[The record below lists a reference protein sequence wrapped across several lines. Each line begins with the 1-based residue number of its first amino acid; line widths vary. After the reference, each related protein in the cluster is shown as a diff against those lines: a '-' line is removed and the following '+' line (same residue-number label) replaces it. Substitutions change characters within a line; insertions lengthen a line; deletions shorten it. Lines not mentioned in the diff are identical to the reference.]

1 MWLMIPGGFFSIVQK
16 PEDIEDGM
24 LTIRARVASDLKVLR
39 KYIPKMGKITESE
52 NSDYRYRVR
61 VKKENFAEALGN
73 IAKAIDYSNF
83 KDEVLT
89 VQGQERA
96 NTYMGV
102 WSALRSLQYP
112 ADMNNF

>member
-1 MWLMIPGGFFSIVQK
+1 MWVMTNIGFFSIVQK
-16 PEDIEDGM
+16 EKDKKAGM
-24 LTIRARVASDLKVLR
+24 LTVRARVLDDLEALR
-39 KYIPKMGKITESE
+39 QHTPAMGKVVTSE

-96 NTYMGV
+96 NTYLYGCLV
-102 WSALRSLQYP
+102 GTTKPSVSSGYE
-112 ADMNNF
+112 